1 MPKKRTSKA
10 VDPKKGADPKME
22 ANPKKGAV
30 GSELNGGMRNF
41 AEMFAQLDQT
51 NKTLDKGQV
60 IKEYFSKAP
69 EDDKIWTLYLF
80 SGRKL
85 KKHFNTTQLWNW
97 ATEYANL
104 PEWLMEES
112 YHSVGDMAETIS
124 LVLPLPE
131 GTSNES
137 LTYWINYLDTLKEL
151 DDNSRK
157 EKIIDAWKILNQNE
171 RFVFIKIIT
180 GGFRVGASQK
190 IVINSLSELLGIE
203 TNIIAHRLMGNWHP
217 EEITFE
223 KLVHGDEDYE
233 DISKPYPFYLAYA
246 IEGDPADLGEPADWQ
261 AEWKWDGI
269 RGQVVVRKGEM
280 FVWSRGEDLVTEKFP
295 EFNELKDILPDGTVL
310 DGEII
315 CFTDGKPLPFNIL
328 QTRIG
333 RKNITSK
340 ILNEAPVSFILY
352 DVLELNGEDMR
363 SKSMAERR
371 KIIDEL
377 LVKFADSN
385 ILVPSPVID
394 FKSWDELKSLRERSR
409 DLLTEGIMLKRKS
422 SAYQVG
428 RKKGDWWKWKI
439 DPYSIDAVMI
449 YAQKGHGRRADL
461 FTDYTFGVWDE
472 GKLVTFAK
480 AYSGLTDK
488 EIREVDSFVKRNTLE
503 KFGPVRTVK
512 PLLVFEL
519 AFEGIAKSARHKSG
533 VALRFPR
540 ISRWRKDKKPEEADT
555 LDNLKKLLNN

>member
-1 MPKKRTSKA
+1 MPEKKINIKHK
-10 VDPKKGADPKME
+10 PE
-22 ANPKKGAV
+22 AR
-30 GSELNGGMRNF
+30 GGMKDF
-41 AEMFAQLDQT
+41 AEMFALLDQT
-51 NKTLDKGQV
+51 NKTLDKV
-60 IKEYFSKAP
+60 EIIKDYFSKAP
-69 EDDKIWTLYLF
+69 LEDKLWVLYLF

-85 KKHFNTTQLWNW
+85 KKYFNSRQLWNW
-97 ATEYANL
+97 ATEYSGL
-104 PEWLMEES
+104 PEWLMDES

-124 LVLPLPE
+124 LVLPVPE
-131 GTSNES
+131 GASNKS
-137 LTYWINYLDTLKEL
+137 LTDWIKYLDTLKEL
-151 DDNSRK
+151 DENARK
-157 EKIIDAWKILNQNE
+157 EKIIDAWKVLNQNE

-180 GGFRVGASQK
+180 GGFRVGVSQK

-217 EEITFE
+217 EETTFE
-223 KLVHGDEDYE
+223 KLMHGDEDYE
-233 DISKPYPFYLAYA
+233 DISRPYPFYLAYA
-246 IEGDPADLGEPADWQ
+246 IEGEPDALGEPAEWQ

-269 RGQVVVRKGEM
+269 RGQVIVRNGEL
-280 FVWSRGEDLVTEKFP
+280 FIWSRGEDLVTEKFP
-295 EFNELKDILPDGTVL
+295 EFAELKDILPDGTVL

-363 SKSMAERR
+363 AKSMSERR

-377 LVKFADSN
+377 LVKFADSKV
-385 ILVPSPVID
+385 LVPSPVIN
-394 FKSWDELKSLRERSR
+394 FKSWDELKRLRAKSR
-409 DLLTEGIMLKRKS
+409 ELLTEGIMLKRKS

-488 EIREVDSFVKRNTLE
+488 EIREVDSFIKRNTLE

-512 PLLVFEL
+512 PELVFKL
-519 AFEGIAKSARHKSG
+519 AFEGIAESSRHKSG

-555 LDNLKKLLNN
+555 LANLKKLLNVV

>member
-1 MPKKRTSKA
+1 MPKLPTSKLKTS
-10 VDPKKGADPKME
+10 KKRSAAKIPVE
-22 ANPKKGAV
+22 V
-30 GSELNGGMRNF
+30 NGGMRNF
-41 AEMFAQLDQT
+41 AEMFALLDQT
-51 NKTLDKGQV
+51 NKTLDKV
-60 IKEYFSKAP
+60 EIIKDYFTKAS
-69 EDDKIWTLYLF
+69 EEDKIWTLYLF

-85 KKHFNTTQLWNW
+85 KKYFNSTQLWSW
-97 ATEYANL
+97 ATEYSGL
-104 PEWLMEES
+104 PEWLMDES

-131 GTSNES
+131 GISNES
-137 LTYWINYLDTLKEL
+137 LTYWIKYLDTLKEL
-151 DDNSRK
+151 DENARK
-157 EKIIDAWKILNQNE
+157 EKIIDAWKVLNQNE

-180 GGFRVGASQK
+180 GGFRVGVSQK

-217 EEITFE
+217 EDITYE
-223 KLVHGDEDYE
+223 NLMHGDENYE

-246 IEGDPADLGEPADWQ
+246 IEGEPDELGEPADWQ

-269 RGQVVVRKGEM
+269 RGQVIVRKGEL

-295 EFNELKDILPDGTVL
+295 EFNEFKDYLPDGTVL

-315 CFTDGKPLPFNIL
+315 CFTEGKPMPFNIL

-333 RKNITSK
+333 RKNITPK
-340 ILNEAPVSFILY
+340 ILNEAPISFILY
-352 DVLELNGEDMR
+352 DVLELGGEDMR
-363 SKSMAERR
+363 SKTMGERR

-377 LVKFADSN
+377 LVKFADSKV
-385 ILVPSPVID
+385 LVPSPEIN
-394 FKSWDELKSLRERSR
+394 FKSWDELKKLREKSR
-409 DLLTEGIMLKRKS
+409 ELLTEGIMLKRKS
-422 SAYQVG
+422 SSYQVG

-449 YAQKGHGRRADL
+449 YAMKGHGRRADL
-461 FTDYTFGVWDE
+461 FTDYTFGVWDND
-472 GKLVTFAK
+472 KLVTFAK

-488 EIREVDSFVKRNTLE
+488 EIIEVDSFVKRNTLE

-512 PLLVFEL
+512 PELVFEL
-519 AFEGIAKSARHKSG
+519 AFEGIAESSRHKSG

-540 ISRWRKDKKPEEADT
+540 IARWRKDKKPGEADT
-555 LDNLKKLLNN
+555 LENLKRLLHGS

>member
-1 MPKKRTSKA
+1 MPKLPTSKLKTS
-10 VDPKKGADPKME
+10 KKKSAAKIPIE
-22 ANPKKGAV
+22 V
-30 GSELNGGMRNF
+30 NGGMRNF
-41 AEMFAQLDQT
+41 AEMFELLDQT
-51 NKTLDKGQV
+51 NKTLDKV
-60 IKEYFSKAP
+60 EIIKDYFTKAS
-69 EDDKIWTLYLF
+69 EEDKIWTLYLF

-85 KKHFNTTQLWNW
+85 KKYFNSTQLWNW
-97 ATEYANL
+97 ATEYSGL
-104 PEWLMEES
+104 PEWLMDES

-131 GTSNES
+131 GISNES
-137 LTYWINYLDTLKEL
+137 LTYWIKYLDTLKEL
-151 DDNSRK
+151 DENARK
-157 EKIIDAWKILNQNE
+157 EKIIDAWKVLNQNE

-180 GGFRVGASQK
+180 GGFRVGVSQK

-217 EEITFE
+217 EEISYE
-223 KLVHGDEDYE
+223 KLMHGDENYE

-246 IEGDPADLGEPADWQ
+246 IEGEPDDLGEPADWQ

-269 RGQVVVRKGEM
+269 RGQVIVRKGEL

-295 EFNELKDILPDGTVL
+295 EFNEFKNYLPDGTVL

-315 CFTDGKPLPFNIL
+315 CFAEGKPLPFNIL

-340 ILNEAPVSFILY
+340 ILNEAPISFILY
-352 DVLELNGEDMR
+352 DVLELGGEDMR
-363 SKSMAERR
+363 SKTMSERR
-371 KIIDEL
+371 NIIDEL
-377 LVKFADSN
+377 LVKFAESKV
-385 ILVPSPVID
+385 LVPSPVIN
-394 FKSWDELKSLRERSR
+394 FKSWDELKKLREKSR
-409 DLLTEGIMLKRKS
+409 ELLTEGIMLKRKS
-422 SAYQVG
+422 STYQVG

-449 YAQKGHGRRADL
+449 YAMKGHGRRADL
-461 FTDYTFGVWDE
+461 FTDYTFGVWDND
-472 GKLVTFAK
+472 KLVTFAK

-512 PLLVFEL
+512 PELVFEL
-519 AFEGIAKSARHKSG
+519 AFEGIAESSRHKSG

-540 ISRWRKDKKPEEADT
+540 IARWRKDKKPEEADT
-555 LDNLKKLLNN
+555 LENLKRLLHGS